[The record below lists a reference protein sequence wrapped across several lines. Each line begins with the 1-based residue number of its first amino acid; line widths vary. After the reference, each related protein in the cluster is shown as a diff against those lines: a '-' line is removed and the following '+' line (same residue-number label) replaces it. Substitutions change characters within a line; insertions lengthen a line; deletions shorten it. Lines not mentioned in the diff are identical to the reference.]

1 MPNTNQRTKDFHDSS
16 LLFKPNSQ
24 NPSRMDFSFNK
35 RKEQTHK
42 NINNLNTVQLVG
54 DEEIGSRRLRLIGRG

>member
-42 NINNLNTVQLVG
+42 KNQQFKYSAINWG
-54 DEEIGSRRLRLIGRG
+54 